1 MRLPDFVR
9 KNILILIII
18 ILALPQGIFASEI
31 NSSTEIDLDYLASD
45 DQMLD
50 TFATTK
56 TELESLLSRGA
67 LNSMSFKDV
76 SGIQKNAT
84 EIIWDYAQKFSLNPR
99 FITVLLQ
106 REQSLIE
113 DPNPSSDQLN
123 WAMGYAI
130 CDSCSKTDPLLQK
143 FSGFANQIYYA
154 TKRIRE
160 SYLSDLES
168 RGFTESGIGPG
179 IEVVIDGVEIIP
191 ENFATSVLYTYT
203 PHINGN
209 QNFAKIWDRW
219 FNNRHVDGSLL
230 QDKTTGGI
238 WLIQNGVRRP
248 ITSKAAFLSR
258 FNQNNVIQVGP
269 SILEIYEIGAPI
281 QFPNYSLLR
290 SPRGTVYLIV
300 DDFRRG
306 FKSQEAFRALGFS
319 PDEITDVAWED
330 LDAYEEGEP
339 IDTASVYPKGTL
351 LQNNKTGGVFFVENG
366 NKHPIMSK
374 EILLANFPSST
385 ITQVKP
391 EDLNSYETVD
401 PVLFQDGTLIA
412 MRESPEIYVISNGT
426 RHHIQDEATF
436 KTFGWNWNQI
446 IWTNER
452 SILLH
457 SLAEPIDTSID
468 TSSDVNIAT
477 R

>member
-1 MRLPDFVR
+1 MRSPEFIH
-9 KNILILIII
+9 KHILLLIIVT
-18 ILALPQGIFASEI
+18 LALPQGIFASEL
-31 NSSTEIDLDYLASD
+31 NFSTEVDYNYLASD

-56 TELESLLSRGA
+56 TGLESLLSRGV
-67 LNSMSFKDV
+67 LNSLKFTDF
-76 SGIQKNAT
+76 SGVQKNAT
-84 EIIWDYAQKFSLNPR
+84 EIIWETAQKFSLNPR

-113 DPNPSSDQLN
+113 DQNPSTDQLN

-130 CDSCSKTDPLLQK
+130 CDSCSKSDPLLQK

-154 TKRIRE
+154 AKRIRE
-160 SYLSDLES
+160 SYLSDLEE

-179 IEVVIDGVEIIP
+179 REVVIDGVEVVP

-203 PHINGN
+203 PHLNGN
-209 QNFAKIWDRW
+209 QNFAKIWNRW

-230 QDKTTGGI
+230 QDKSNGGI
-238 WLIQNGVRRP
+238 WLIQNSLRRP
-248 ITSKAAFLSR
+248 ITSKAAFASR
-258 FNQNNVIQVGP
+258 FNQNNVVQVGP
-269 SILEIYEIGAPI
+269 STLALYEIGTPI

-290 SPRGTVYLIV
+290 SPKGNVYLIV
-300 DDFRRG
+300 DDNRRG

-319 PDEITDVAWED
+319 PDEIIDVGWED

-339 IDTASVYPKGTL
+339 IDTQAVYPQGTL

-374 EILLANFPSST
+374 EIYLANFPSST
-385 ITQVKP
+385 ITPVKP
-391 EDLNSYETVD
+391 EDLDSYETGD
-401 PVLFQDGTLIA
+401 ALLFPDGTLVA
-412 MRESPEIYVISNGT
+412 MRESPEIFVISDGT

-436 KTFGWNWNQI
+436 ITFGWNWNQI
-446 IWTNER
+446 VWTNER

-457 SLAEPIDTSID
+457 PLSEPIDTSIE
-468 TSSDVNIAT
+468 TSSEVNIAIK
-477 R
+477 

>member
-1 MRLPDFVR
+1 MRLPDFLG
-9 KNILILIII
+9 KNILILIVIF
-18 ILALPQGIFASEI
+18 LALPQGIFASEI

-56 TELESLLSRGA
+56 PELESLLSRGA
-67 LNSMSFKDV
+67 LNSLKFTDIFGV
-76 SGIQKNAT
+76 QKKAS

-113 DPNPSSDQLN
+113 DTSPSTDQLN

-130 CDSCSKTDPLLQK
+130 CDSCSKSDPLLQK

-154 TKRIRE
+154 AKRIRE
-160 SYLSDLES
+160 SYLSDLEN

-179 IEVVIDGVEIIP
+179 REVVIDGIEVIP
-191 ENFATSVLYTYT
+191 QNFATSVLYTYT
-203 PHINGN
+203 PHLNGN
-209 QNFAKIWDRW
+209 KNFAKIWDRW

-230 QDKTTGGI
+230 QDKSSGGI
-238 WLIQNGVRRP
+238 WLIQNNVRRP
-248 ITSKAAFLSR
+248 ITSKAAFASR
-258 FNQNNVIQVGP
+258 FNQNNVVQVGP
-269 SILEIYEIGAPI
+269 STLEMYEIGAPI

-300 DDFRRG
+300 DDNRRG

-319 PDEITDVAWED
+319 PDEIIDVTWED
-330 LDAYEEGEP
+330 LNAYEEGEP
-339 IDTASVYPKGTL
+339 INTQAVYPKGTL
-351 LQNNKTGGVFFVENG
+351 LQNNQTGGVFFVQNG
-366 NKHPIMSK
+366 IKHPIMSK

-391 EDLNSYETVD
+391 DDLNAYEIGD
-401 PVLFQDGTLIA
+401 PLLFPDGTLIA
-412 MRESPEIYVISNGT
+412 MRESPEIYVISDKT
-426 RHHIQDEATF
+426 RHYIQDEATF
-436 KTFGWNWNQI
+436 ITFGWKWNQI
-446 IWTNER
+446 VWTNER
-452 SILLH
+452 SIQLH
-457 SLAEPIDTSID
+457 SLAEPIDTSIE
-468 TSSDVNIAT
+468 TSEVDMASQ
-477 R
+477 